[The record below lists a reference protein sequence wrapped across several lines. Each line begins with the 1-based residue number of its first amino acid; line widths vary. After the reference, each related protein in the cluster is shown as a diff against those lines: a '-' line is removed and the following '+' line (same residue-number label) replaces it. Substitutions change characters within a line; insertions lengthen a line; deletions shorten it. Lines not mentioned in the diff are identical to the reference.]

1 MTRSDSIRKELQSQV
16 LDLYRP
22 WLNAGHRHDYRDLGV
37 PVTNAAEI
45 FKTVNITDDWRHSD
59 HERGMVSEHRRSV
72 ARGEE
77 VFNNAKVNITGV
89 AGLNDDLN
97 VATIPGF

>member
-37 PVTNAAEI
+37 PVTNAA
-45 FKTVNITDDWRHSD
+45 
-59 HERGMVSEHRRSV
+59 
-72 ARGEE
+72 
-77 VFNNAKVNITGV
+77 
-89 AGLNDDLN
+89 
-97 VATIPGF
+97 